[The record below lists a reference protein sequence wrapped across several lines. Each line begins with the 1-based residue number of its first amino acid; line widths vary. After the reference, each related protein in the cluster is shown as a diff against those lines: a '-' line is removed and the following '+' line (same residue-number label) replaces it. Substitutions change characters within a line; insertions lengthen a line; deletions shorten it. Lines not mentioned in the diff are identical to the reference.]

1 METVFE
7 TITRLIKE
15 KKDNHVAPVSLTFNE
30 IRKARDKLLREEL
43 NNLYKIHSQLT
54 KSIIME
60 ELNEWSEWA
69 NKRQQKVFERSE
81 VDTMFLKLADRQQ
94 YRDTSAGHCRIG
106 KW

>member
-43 NNLYKIHSQLT
+43 NNLYLDKKIKKVRL
-54 KSIIME
+54 I
-60 ELNEWSEWA
+60 NETA
-69 NKRQQKVFERSE
+69 I
-81 VDTMFLKLADRQQ
+81 TL
-94 YRDTSAGHCRIG
+94 
-106 KW
+106 

>member
-43 NNLYKIHSQLT
+43 NNLYLNKKI
-54 KSIIME
+54 K
-60 ELNEWSEWA
+60 
-69 NKRQQKVFERSE
+69 KVRLIN
-81 VDTMFLKLADRQQ
+81 DTAITL
-94 YRDTSAGHCRIG
+94 
-106 KW
+106 